1 MLIWIF
7 LMESFIIFRLSFHFG
22 FIFPEHLWMTNLTN
36 FLLPTIDFR
45 VLSSFGSEILVISD
59 MILWNLQQKKNEIFI
74 LLFVF
79 FLNIWKKAMDSYLL
93 MYHEFQN
100 SSLILWYNRFT
111 MELSY
116 FQVWIVSQISQIT
129 FHWKWQRML

>member
-45 VLSSFGSEILVISD
+45 VLSSFGSEISFISD

-79 FLNIWKKAMDSYLL
+79 FFKYLKKSNGFISFNVSWIPKFFFDL
-93 MYHEFQN
+93 M
-100 SSLILWYNRFT
+100 
-111 MELSY
+111 
-116 FQVWIVSQISQIT
+116 V
-129 FHWKWQRML
+129 